1 MESTEEVYFI
11 AGPVYD
17 YPGCCKS
24 HRRDR
29 GQGRGGAGGGF
40 VSGGLTDRD
49 VATWGAFVCIRPRLG
64 SRPFGA
70 AIVRSGLSPI
80 GLPRDKNVASDLSH
94 I

>member
-1 MESTEEVYFI
+1 ML
-11 AGPVYD
+11 GPCMTIPDVASLIVET
-17 YPGCCKS
+17 G
-24 HRRDR
+24 

-70 AIVRSGLSPI
+70 AIVRSGLSPL

>member
-1 MESTEEVYFI
+1 MTIPDVASLIVETGAKAEGAREEGLSV
-11 AGPVYD
+11 A
-17 YPGCCKS
+17 
-24 HRRDR
+24 
-29 GQGRGGAGGGF
+29 
-40 VSGGLTDRD
+40 VSTDRD

-70 AIVRSGLSPI
+70 AIVRSGLSPL